1 MKRSGRRLSTLLAA
15 IPVILAILANG
26 CASPGVETS
35 WTDPGAAGRP
45 LAFQRI
51 ATIAMFQDGV
61 LRRVAEDE
69 LARAIQAGP
78 SGIEAVP
85 SYRTLSTS
93 ALPSAD
99 GVRTALQSAG
109 FDGAVVVR
117 VIDSQ
122 ERVTVTP
129 GIQGWGYGPRWGT
142 LYDPGSVRTD
152 TIVQVETSIY
162 SVADGKLLWS
172 GASRT
177 YNPRDVSDL
186 VDDVVRDVGSTL
198 REQGLIR

>member
-1 MKRSGRRLSTLLAA
+1 MARQLRRIPILLAA
-15 IPVILAILANG
+15 GLLGG

-35 WTDPGAAGRP
+35 WTDPGAAGRR
-45 LAFQRI
+45 LEFRKV

-69 LARAIQAGP
+69 LARAIRAGP

-85 SYRTLSTS
+85 SYRSLSAS
-93 ALPSAD
+93 ALPSAE
-99 GVRTALQSAG
+99 GVRSALESAG

-117 VIDSQ
+117 VVDSQ

-129 GIQGWGYGPRWGT
+129 GIQRWGYGPRWGT

-152 TIVQVETSIY
+152 TIVHVETSIY

-172 GASRT
+172 GASQT

-198 REQGLIR
+198 REQGLIPEP